1 MLTISFSTMEKGCS
15 HRHHRRTFVLSELC
29 FADKSCSK
37 GFFFISSK
45 KDIQSRLPL
54 FHIINGASIHILLA
68 KPRTHMILRAL
79 RTTSRDPAAP
89 IRVHTGH
96 C

>member
-37 GFFFISSK
+37 CFFFPFLPK
-45 KDIQSRLPL
+45 KASNLA
-54 FHIINGASIHILLA
+54 FHIIDDTSIHILPA